1 MSTFLRKRILDNG
14 NPVES
19 PYLKISC
26 LKKVYSI
33 LSCYLWLIL
42 HLKFKI
48 LIKYGDCALH
58 ALYTG
63 ISRLKP
69 SLACKI
75 FDILSYNCKIWVA
88 YKKQDFKTWDSS
100 PTEKTHL
107 HFCKRYLEVS
117 NKLRLLMLHVEAN

>member
-1 MSTFLRKRILDNG
+1 M
-14 NPVES
+14 V
-19 PYLKISC
+19 
-26 LKKVYSI
+26 
-33 LSCYLWLIL
+33 
-42 HLKFKI
+42 
-48 LIKYGDCALH
+48 IKYGDCALH

-100 PTEKTHL
+100 PTEQT
-107 HFCKRYLEVS
+107 KRQFPIKNGTTKYSKSIGGSIWLGFKVPFYA
-117 NKLRLLMLHVEAN
+117 KPKRF

>member
-58 ALYTG
+58 RDALYTG

-75 FDILSYNCKIWVA
+75 LDILSYNCKIWVA
-88 YKKQDFKTWDSS
+88 YKKQDFKT
-100 PTEKTHL
+100 
-107 HFCKRYLEVS
+107 
-117 NKLRLLMLHVEAN
+117 